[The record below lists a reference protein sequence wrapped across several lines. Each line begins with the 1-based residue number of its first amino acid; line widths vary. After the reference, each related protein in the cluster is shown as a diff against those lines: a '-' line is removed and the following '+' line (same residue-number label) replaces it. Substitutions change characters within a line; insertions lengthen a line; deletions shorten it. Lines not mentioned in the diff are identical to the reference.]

1 MTNKTALAVV
11 TGVVV
16 VALGAMAVAF
26 ASDWGSAPKKVRT
39 SAKSGATSAM
49 RLIQYDADKDGRI
62 TRAEVDAGIDTQ
74 FRSADTTGDGKLD
87 PAEFQKYNDARK
99 AERQARYEAWQ
110 AKNPDAQKREPF
122 DAGRT
127 TIDPM
132 KYTDWNLDGYISAEE
147 FGGRTRSQAMRADRN
162 GDGVIVGAE
171 MKRGKGKKVTAA
183 SAQSAN

>member
-1 MTNKTALAVV
+1 MTNNTSLAVV
-11 TGVVV
+11 AGIVVL
-16 VALGAMAVAF
+16 ALGAMAVAF
-26 ASDWGSAPKKVRT
+26 ASDWGSTPKKARS
-39 SAKSGATSAM
+39 SAKSGTSSAM

-62 TRAEVDAGIDTQ
+62 TRAEVDTGIDAQ

-127 TIDPM
+127 AIDPM
-132 KYTDWNLDGYISAEE
+132 KYTDWNLDGYISPEE

-162 GDGVIVGAE
+162 GDGVIVATE
-171 MKRGKGKKVTAA
+171 MKKGKKGTAA
-183 SAQSAN
+183 SAQNAN